1 MTGFASRI
9 LVPTDFSPGS
19 DHAWSAAQ
27 RLATSLGAKLL
38 LLHVLDEADLLRS
51 LGPEEQRAEAWSQ
64 HSAGELNIAPGPR
77 ESEMPT
83 TAQKWAQ
90 EQLEELASA
99 PRMAGLTV
107 GTVVRAGNPRREII
121 AAVKEL
127 GADLIVLSTHGRGG
141 VGRLVYGSVAD
152 PVIRTAPCPVLV
164 VRQP

>member
-1 MTGFASRI
+1 MAHFASRI
-9 LVPTDFSPGS
+9 LVPTDFSP
-19 DHAWSAAQ
+19 DAEHAWSLAQ
-27 RLATSLGAKLL
+27 RLAAPLGAQLL

-51 LGPEEQRAEAWSQ
+51 LGPEERRAEAWSH

-77 ESEMPT
+77 ERELPM
-83 TAQKWAQ
+83 TAQKWAE
-90 EQLEELASA
+90 EQLEQLASA

-107 GTVVRAGNPRREII
+107 QIVVRAGDPRREII

-127 GADLIVLSTHGRGG
+127 GADLVVLSTHGRGS

-152 PVIRTAPCPVLV
+152 QVIRTAPCPVLV